1 VAQLQGG
8 DVGVGLVG
16 DEDLEAVA
24 VGIGEGQLGAL
35 VGIFAAAD
43 RAGSLRPARKVQGRK
58 LDDLGTRMRL
68 VVRVDLRN
76 RRLAFIRCRRASL
89 QVNADEAG
97 TLRRPPYAW
106 WMRAVVHLGVPCCR
120 ASSYS
125 YLPEGTHRVAAEER
139 GG

>member
-1 VAQLQGG
+1 MDPSGR
-8 DVGVGLVG
+8 
-16 DEDLEAVA
+16 
-24 VGIGEGQLGAL
+24 GQQQNDGPLINVSPG
-35 VGIFAAAD
+35 
-43 RAGSLRPARKVQGRK
+43 RHPGSSSNVHPLP
-58 LDDLGTRMRL
+58 TS
-68 VVRVDLRN
+68 
-76 RRLAFIRCRRASL
+76 SL

-139 GG
+139 GVVRCRGCL